1 MSGPK
6 CNLPEAE
13 RARILAQFPA
23 FLTQEEEDTI
33 RDMFPQY
40 LFFRNDYEDDGYH
53 VSSAPV
59 RMCTCTACGE
69 TFEAVRGNW
78 PRGKLHHEMCNCPNC
93 DRQVEGIAV
102 GKYKYSMPSLEQ
114 WGKTAVLR
122 VLPDG
127 ALLIEAGD
135 AVRRFTHDDLVGEIV
150 WKPVRRYYFK
160 RPSQALRASSPDA
173 GEPGKGKH
181 AGGGESRGT
190 VQAWTLRLTEWS
202 CDGNHRY
209 EWQPMKT
216 VADAFAPNFFADYDG
231 GYKIIGLCDAF
242 EHPAWKYCQMKEFY
256 YYQYAADIIED
267 WMTGQ
272 RAESAR
278 WLVLYLAWYA
288 LHPQIEMAVKLGFS
302 DAVEELIE
310 NNRKNA
316 RLLNWDA
323 DTPGGFL
330 RMDKKDA
337 KIFIRAQM
345 SFKDLKV
352 WKETAK
358 GGSFSDYMDMADL
371 VGGVENL
378 HKISEAAAAHG
389 IAFKTAAR
397 YIAKLI
403 PACSRYAPPTA
414 QIIQTWR
421 DYLDMAKSLNYDLT
435 EETVLMPKKLQER
448 HDAAAETLGELDRLD
463 EIKAY
468 KIRRKQLEKKY
479 GFKLGGLRILVPN
492 SAEEIIA
499 EGKTLHHC
507 VGGYAARHVQ
517 GKTVILFLR
526 NAKKPMRSFL
536 TIEMIKRQG
545 RMEIMQIHGYRNEGY
560 ARREGER
567 EAVNPRVRYAWFLDT
582 WLDWVNSGSKR
593 DRDGNPV
600 LPESKKTE
608 KKERTA

>member
-13 RARILAQFPA
+13 RAGILAQFPA

-40 LFFRNDYEDDGYH
+40 LFFRNEYTDDGFN
-53 VSSAPV
+53 VSSTPV
-59 RMCTCTACGE
+59 RVCTCTACGE
-69 TFEAVRGNW
+69 TFSAVRGNW
-78 PRGKLHHEMCNCPNC
+78 PRGKMHHEMCNCPNC
-93 DRQVEGIAV
+93 GREVEAIAV
-102 GKYKYSMPSLEQ
+102 GKYKYDMTSLAQ

-127 ALLIEAGD
+127 ALQIEAGN
-135 AVRRFTHDDLVGEIV
+135 ALRRFTHDDLVGEIV
-150 WKPVRRYYFK
+150 WRPEKRYYFK
-160 RPSQALRASSPDA
+160 RAETPSTAEAVPLPQTQQA
-173 GEPGKGKH
+173 
-181 AGGGESRGT
+181 AGGGKGRGT
-190 VQAWTLRLTEWS
+190 VQAWTIRLTKWS

-209 EWQPMKT
+209 EWFSMKT
-216 VADAFAPNFFADYDG
+216 VPDAFAPNFYAGYNGD
-231 GYKIIGLCDAF
+231 YKIIGLREALK
-242 EHPAWKYCQMKEFY
+242 HPAWKYCQMEEFY
-256 YYQYAADIIED
+256 HYQYAADIIED
-267 WMTGQ
+267 WTTGQ

-288 LHPQIEMAVKLGFS
+288 LFPQIEMAVKLGFS
-302 DAVEELIE
+302 EAVEELIE

-323 DTPGGFL
+323 DTPAGFL
-330 RMDKKDA
+330 RMEKRDA
-337 KIFIRAQM
+337 KAFIRAQM
-345 SFKDLKV
+345 SFRDLKT
-352 WKETAK
+352 WRGTDKK
-358 GGSFSDYMDMADL
+358 GSFADYIALADL
-371 VGGVENL
+371 VGGAENL
-378 HKISEAAAAHG
+378 QKISEGANVYG
-389 IAFKTAAR
+389 IALKPAAR

-403 PACSRYAPPTA
+403 PACSQYAPPTA

-421 DYLDMAKSLNYDLT
+421 DYLDMAQRLNYDLT
-435 EETVLMPKKLQER
+435 EETVLMPKNLQER
-448 HDAAAETLGELDRLD
+448 HDAAAETLEELDRLD

-468 KIRRKQLEKKY
+468 KVRRKYLEKKY
-479 GFKLGGLRILVPN
+479 SFKLGGLRILIPN

-536 TIEMIKRQG
+536 TIEMIKRKG

-560 ARREGER
+560 ANRKGER
-567 EAVNPRVRYAWFLDT
+567 EAVNPRVRYAWFLDV
-582 WLDWVNSGSKR
+582 WLDWVNAGSKR
-593 DRDGNPV
+593 DKDGNPV
-600 LPESKKTE
+600 LPDE
-608 KKERTA
+608 KRVKEKAV

>member
-6 CNLPEAE
+6 CNLPEE
-13 RARILAQFPA
+13 LHKGILAQFPA
-23 FLTQEEEDTI
+23 FLTQEEEDAI
-33 RDMFPQY
+33 RDMFQQY
-40 LFFRNDYEDDGYH
+40 LFFRNEYEDDGFH

-69 TFEAVRGNW
+69 AFSAVRGNW

-93 DRQVEGIAV
+93 GRQVEAIAV

-127 ALLIEAGD
+127 ALQIEAGN
-135 AVRRFTHDDLVGEIV
+135 ALRRFTHDDLVGEIV
-150 WKPVRRYYFK
+150 WRPERRYYFK
-160 RPSQALRASSPDA
+160 A
-173 GEPGKGKH
+173 
-181 AGGGESRGT
+181 GT

-209 EWQPMKT
+209 EWFPMKT
-216 VADAFAPNFFADYDG
+216 VPDAFAPNFFEDYDG
-231 GYKIIGLCDAF
+231 CYKIIGLREAL
-242 EHPAWKYCQMKEFY
+242 ENPVWKYCQMETFY
-256 YYQYAADIIED
+256 HFQYAADIIED
-267 WMTGQ
+267 WTTGQ
-272 RAESAR
+272 RAKSAR

-288 LHPQIEMAVKLGFS
+288 LHPQIEMAVKLGFP

-310 NNRKNA
+310 RNRKNA

-323 DTPGGFL
+323 DTPAGFL
-330 RMDKKDA
+330 RMDKRDA
-337 KIFIRAQM
+337 KAFIRAQM
-345 SFKDLKV
+345 SFRDLKT
-352 WKETAK
+352 WRGTDKK
-358 GGSFSDYMDMADL
+358 GSFTDYIALADL
-371 VGGVENL
+371 VSGAENL
-378 HKISEAAAAHG
+378 QKISERANAHG
-389 IAFKTAAR
+389 IALKTAAR

-414 QIIQTWR
+414 QIIQTWC

-435 EETVLMPKKLQER
+435 EETVLMPKNLQER
-448 HDAAAETLGELDRLD
+448 HDAAAETLEELDRLD

-468 KIRRKQLEKKY
+468 KIRRKHLEKKY

-507 VGGYAARHVQ
+507 VGGYAARHIQ

-545 RMEIMQIHGYRNEGY
+545 RMEITQIHGYRNEGY

-567 EAVNPRVRYAWFLDT
+567 EAVNPRVRYAWFLDI
-582 WLDWVNSGSKR
+582 WLEWVNAGSKR

-600 LPESKKTE
+600 LPDEIRAKE
-608 KKERTA
+608 KAV

>member
-13 RARILAQFPA
+13 HAGILAQFPA

-40 LFFRNDYEDDGYH
+40 LFFRNEYEDDGFN
-53 VSSAPV
+53 VSSTPV

-69 TFEAVRGNW
+69 TFSAVRGNW
-78 PRGKLHHEMCNCPNC
+78 ARGKLHHEMCNCPNC
-93 DRQVEGIAV
+93 GREVEGIAV

-127 ALLIEAGD
+127 ALQIEAGN
-135 AVRRFTHDDLVGEIV
+135 ALRRFNHDDLVGEIV
-150 WKPVRRYYFK
+150 WRPERRYYFK
-160 RPSQALRASSPDA
+160 A
-173 GEPGKGKH
+173 G
-181 AGGGESRGT
+181 A

-209 EWQPMKT
+209 KWAALKT
-216 VADAFAPNFFADYDG
+216 VPDAFAQNFMAGYNG
-231 GYKIIGLCDAF
+231 GYVIIGLREAF
-242 EHPAWKYCQMKEFY
+242 EHPAWKYCQMETFY
-256 YYQYAADIIED
+256 HFQYAADIIED
-267 WMTGQ
+267 WTTGQ
-272 RAESAR
+272 RAEPAR

-323 DTPGGFL
+323 DTPAGFL
-330 RMDKKDA
+330 RMDKRDA
-337 KIFIRAQM
+337 KAFIRAQM
-345 SFKDLKV
+345 SFRDLKT
-352 WKETAK
+352 WRGTDKK
-358 GGSFSDYMDMADL
+358 GNFADYIALADL
-371 VGGVENL
+371 VGGAENL
-378 HKISEAAAAHG
+378 HRISERANTHG
-389 IAFKTAAR
+389 IALKTAAR

-414 QIIQTWR
+414 QIIQTWC
-421 DYLDMAKSLNYDLT
+421 DYLDMAQSLNYDLT
-435 EETVLMPKKLQER
+435 EETVLMPKNLQER

-479 GFKLGGLRILVPN
+479 GFKLGGLRVLIPN

-536 TIEMIKRQG
+536 TIEMIKRKG
-545 RMEIMQIHGYRNEGY
+545 RMDIMQIHGYRNEGY

-567 EAVNPRVRYAWFLDT
+567 EAVNPRVRYAWFLDI
-582 WLDWVNSGSKR
+582 WLDWVNAGSKR

-600 LPESKKTE
+600 LPDEIRAKE
-608 KKERTA
+608 KAV

>member
-13 RARILAQFPA
+13 RARILAQVPA
-23 FLTQEEEDTI
+23 FLTQEEEDAI

-40 LFFRNDYEDDGYH
+40 LFFRNEYEDDGFH

-59 RMCTCTACGE
+59 RMCICTACGE
-69 TFEAVRGNW
+69 TFSAVRGNW
-78 PRGKLHHEMCNCPNC
+78 PRGKMHHEMCNCPNC
-93 DRQVEGIAV
+93 GRQVEAIAV

-114 WGKTAVLR
+114 WCKTAVLR

-127 ALLIEAGD
+127 ALQIEAGD
-135 AVRRFTHDDLVGEIV
+135 ALRRFTHDDLVGEIV
-150 WKPVRRYYFK
+150 WRPEKRYYFK

-173 GEPGKGKH
+173 GEPRSGRR

-209 EWQPMKT
+209 KWFPMKT
-216 VADAFAPNFFADYDG
+216 VPDAFAPNFSANYNGD
-231 GYKIIGLCDAF
+231 YKIVGLREAL
-242 EHPAWKYCQMKEFY
+242 EHPDWKYCQMEEFY
-256 YYQYAADIIED
+256 HYQYAADIIED
-267 WMTGQ
+267 WTTGQ

-288 LHPQIEMAVKLGFS
+288 LHPQIEMAVKLGFAE
-302 DAVEELIE
+302 AVEELIE
-310 NNRKNA
+310 RDRKNA
-316 RLLNWDA
+316 RLLNWNA

-330 RMDKKDA
+330 RMGKRDA

-345 SFKDLKV
+345 RFRDLKV
-352 WKETAK
+352 WKQTAK
-358 GGSFSDYMDMADL
+358 GGSFSDYMAMVDMA
-371 VGGVENL
+371 GGAENL
-378 HKISEAAAAHG
+378 HRISEAAAAHG
-389 IAFKTAAR
+389 IALKTAAR
-397 YIAKLI
+397 YIARLA
-403 PACSRYAPPTA
+403 PVCRYAPPTG

-435 EETVLMPKKLQER
+435 EETVLMPRNLQER

-479 GFKLGGLRILVPN
+479 GFKLGGLRILIPN

-536 TIEMIKRQG
+536 TIEMVKRQG

-560 ARREGER
+560 ANRKGER
-567 EAVNPRVRYAWFLDT
+567 EAVNPRVRYAWFLDV

-600 LPESKKTE
+600 LPDADKT
-608 KKERTA
+608 KEAAV

>member
-6 CNLPEAE
+6 CNLPETE
-13 RARILAQFPA
+13 RAGILAQFPA
-23 FLTQEEEDTI
+23 FLTQEEKDTI

-40 LFFRNDYEDDGYH
+40 LFFRNEYEDDGYH
-53 VSSAPV
+53 VSSTPV

-69 TFEAVRGNW
+69 TFSAVRGNW
-78 PRGKLHHEMCNCPNC
+78 PRGKLHHEECNCPNC
-93 DRQVEGIAV
+93 GRDVEAIAV

-127 ALLIEAGD
+127 ALQIEAGN
-135 AVRRFTHDDLVGEIV
+135 ATRRFTHDDLVGEIV
-150 WKPVRRYYFK
+150 WRPVKRYYFK
-160 RPSQALRASSPDA
+160 A
-173 GEPGKGKH
+173 
-181 AGGGESRGT
+181 GT

-209 EWQPMKT
+209 EWLPTKT
-216 VADAFAPNFFADYDG
+216 VMDAFAPNFYADYDG
-231 GYKIIGLCDAF
+231 GYKIIDLREAL
-242 EHPAWKYCQMKEFY
+242 EHPAWKYCQMETFY
-256 YYQYAADIIED
+256 HYQYAADIIED
-267 WMTGQ
+267 WTTGQ

-310 NNRKNA
+310 QNRKNA

-323 DTPGGFL
+323 DTPAGFL
-330 RMDKKDA
+330 RMGKRDA
-337 KIFIRAQM
+337 KAFIRAQM
-345 SFKDLKV
+345 SFRDLKT
-352 WKETAK
+352 WRGTDKK
-358 GGSFSDYMDMADL
+358 GSFADYIALADL
-371 VGGVENL
+371 VGGSENL
-378 HKISEAAAAHG
+378 QKISERANVHG
-389 IAFKTAAR
+389 IALKTAAR

-414 QIIQTWR
+414 QIIQTWC
-421 DYLDMAKSLNYDLT
+421 DYLDMAQSLNYDLT
-435 EETVLMPKKLQER
+435 EETVLMPKNLQER

-479 GFKLGGLRILVPN
+479 GFKLGGLRVLIPN

-536 TIEMIKRQG
+536 TIEMIKRKG
-545 RMEIMQIHGYRNEGY
+545 RMDIMQIHGYRNEGY

-567 EAVNPRVRYAWFLDT
+567 EAVNPRVRYAWFLDI
-582 WLDWVNSGSKR
+582 WLDWVNAGSKR

-600 LPESKKTE
+600 LPDEIRAKE
-608 KKERTA
+608 KAV